1 MVPMVLMVL
10 MVTVH
15 HLSAHKSKAWLQMV
29 QEETGAKVS
38 EALRDGRSAAA
49 MISIPSV
56 FPKYMMH
63 RWSVL
68 WLWKPER

>member
-15 HLSAHKSKAWLQMV
+15 HLSAHKSKTWLQMV

-38 EALRDGRSAAA
+38 EGLRDGRSAAA

-56 FPKYMMH
+56 FPK
-63 RWSVL
+63 
-68 WLWKPER
+68 